1 MDLQSLRLHGTAIEL
16 TPTEKKLFHALVRKK
31 GALVS
36 RTELMLALWDTDQF
50 IEEGTLTTSVSRLRH
65 KLSALT
71 GHSVIVTSKGKG
83 YYIE

>member
-1 MDLQSLRLHGTAIEL
+1 
-16 TPTEKKLFHALVRKK
+16 
-31 GALVS
+31 
-36 RTELMLALWDTDQF
+36 MLALWDTDQF